1 MPEAGLT
8 LAGCIAA
15 ASLVVLLAYRRVWLS
30 RAMLKPTPTGF
41 GVLFPFVLLAAALAT
56 RLPDRLVIAFAILSL
71 ASALYWIDDLRGLG
85 ARIRVA
91 ISFTT
96 GAAIC
101 AVLLSDGTV
110 PLPWLIVFGAIAG
123 VVNIAL
129 TNLVNFYDGAD
140 LNLATFMALVA
151 AALLLTQP
159 TQSYLATIAIACL
172 AFLVPFAIFNSRPR
186 TIYLGDAGSFA
197 FAGLLTLLIVQYLKN
212 RDFAPEVAIPLAL
225 PAFDTF
231 FVLCIRITEKHDLL
245 TRHTL
250 HLYQRLNEH
259 YRGFSYLIPQLVN
272 AALIALCVLVL
283 RDSLQDRLAT
293 VLVASVVVTVPF
305 YFLCWRL
312 LLPPR
317 NGKTS

>member
-8 LAGCIAA
+8 LAGCVAV
-15 ASLVVLLAYRRVWLS
+15 ASLVVLLAYRRIWLS
-30 RAMLKPTPTGF
+30 RPMLKPTPTGF
-41 GVLFPFVLLAAALAT
+41 GVLLPFILLAAALAT
-56 RLPDRLVIAFAILSL
+56 RMADRLIIAFAILSL

-85 ARIRVA
+85 ARVRVA

-96 GAAIC
+96 GAALC
-101 AVLLSDGTV
+101 AVLLSDGPV
-110 PLPWLIVFGAIAG
+110 PLPWLVAFSAIAG
-123 VVNIAL
+123 ILNVAL

-140 LNLATFMALVA
+140 LNLATFIALVA

-159 TQSYLATIAIACL
+159 TQGYLTTIAIACL
-172 AFLVPFAIFNSRPR
+172 AFLVPFAIFNSWPR

-225 PAFDTF
+225 PALDTF

-259 YRGFSYLIPQLVN
+259 YRGFGYLIPQFVN
-272 AALIALCVLVL
+272 AALVVLCVLML
-283 RDSLQDRLAT
+283 RDSLQDRLAA

-305 YFLCWRL
+305 YFFCWRL

-317 NGKTS
+317 NGSTS

>member
-15 ASLVVLLAYRRVWLS
+15 ASLVALLAYRRIWLS
-30 RAMLKPTPTGF
+30 RPMLKPTPTGF
-41 GVLFPFVLLAAALAT
+41 GVLLPFVLLAAALAT
-56 RLPDRLVIAFAILSL
+56 RMPDRLVIAFVILSL
-71 ASALYWIDDLRGLG
+71 ATVLYWIDDLRGLG

-96 GAAIC
+96 GAALC
-101 AVLLSDGTV
+101 AVLLSDDAV
-110 PLPWLIVFGAIAG
+110 PLPWLAAFSALAG
-123 VVNIAL
+123 ILNVAL
-129 TNLVNFYDGAD
+129 TNMVNFYDGAD
-140 LNLATFMALVA
+140 LNLATFIALVA
-151 AALLLTQP
+151 AMLLLTQP
-159 TQSYLATIAIACL
+159 TQSYLATTAVACL
-172 AFLVPFAIFNSRPR
+172 AFLVPFALFNSRPR
-186 TIYLGDAGSFA
+186 SIYLGDAGSFA

-225 PAFDTF
+225 PALDTF

-250 HLYQRLNEH
+250 HLYQRLNER
-259 YRGFSYLIPQLVN
+259 YRGFGYLIPQFVN
-272 AALIALCVLVL
+272 AALVLLCAWLL
-283 RDSLQDRLAT
+283 REHLQNRLAA

-305 YFLCWRL
+305 YFVCWRF

-317 NGKTS
+317 KSDAS